1 MKNIRPAGY
10 REIGIVPIVFNGIPG
25 AGLVLL
31 EKNLAVYDYDLVHR
45 AFLYSCI
52 C

>member
-31 EKNLAVYDYDLVHR
+31 EKNLEL
-45 AFLYSCI
+45 
-52 C
+52 